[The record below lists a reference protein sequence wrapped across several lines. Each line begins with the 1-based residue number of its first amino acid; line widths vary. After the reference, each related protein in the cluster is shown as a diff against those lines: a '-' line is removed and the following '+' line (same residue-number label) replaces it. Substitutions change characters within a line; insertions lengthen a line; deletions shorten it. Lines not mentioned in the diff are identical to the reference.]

1 MSTSPRKR
9 GEVKRKRTAFPSRL
23 KGRTDE
29 ATSLFV
35 MAGFIPAIPLR
46 DAPDPPHRDHRD
58 IGERSD
64 AVLRTAMPG
73 DDNYRNSALL
83 LIPRSAL
90 LRA

>member
-1 MSTSPRKR
+1 
-9 GEVKRKRTAFPSRL
+9 
-23 KGRTDE
+23 
-29 ATSLFV
+29 

-46 DAPDPPHRDHRD
+46 DAPYPPHWDHRD

-64 AVLRTAMPG
+64 AVLGTAMPG
-73 DDNYRNSALL
+73 DDNYRNNALL